1 MLKRVGLGIENDIAT
16 SLPSFQGLSPKFPR
30 FMKRKRS
37 VVQKRSA
44 GDNGLIVEI
53 FVVLDPEAVNAYMD
67 FFDDEQK
74 VINLALIIVNDIQ
87 GPNSIGKPSTLLLDR

>member
-16 SLPSFQGLSPKFPR
+16 SLPSFQGLSPKFPS

-37 VVQKRSA
+37 VIQKRSA
-44 GDNGLIVEI
+44 GDNGLVVEI
-53 FVVLDPEAVNAYMD
+53 FVVLDPEAVKAYMD

-87 GPNSIGKPSTLLLDR
+87 GPNSIGKPSTLLQYR

>member
-1 MLKRVGLGIENDIAT
+1 
-16 SLPSFQGLSPKFPR
+16 
-30 FMKRKRS
+30 MKRKRS
-37 VVQKRSA
+37 VIQKRSA
-44 GDNGLIVEI
+44 GDNGLVVEI
-53 FVVLDPEAVNAYMD
+53 FVVLDPEAVKAYMN

>member
-1 MLKRVGLGIENDIAT
+1 MLERVGLGIKNDIAT
-16 SLPSFQGLSPKFPR
+16 SLPSFQALSPKFPR

-37 VVQKRSA
+37 IVQKRSA

-67 FFDDEQK
+67 FFDEDEQK
-74 VINLALIIVNDIQ
+74 VIELALIVINGIQ
-87 GPNSIGKPSTLLLDR
+87 GPNSIGKLSTLLLD

>member
-1 MLKRVGLGIENDIAT
+1 
-16 SLPSFQGLSPKFPR
+16 
-30 FMKRKRS
+30 MKRKRS
-37 VVQKRSA
+37 VIQKRSA
-44 GDNGLIVEI
+44 GDNGLVVEI

>member
-1 MLKRVGLGIENDIAT
+1 
-16 SLPSFQGLSPKFPR
+16 
-30 FMKRKRS
+30 MKRKRS
-37 VVQKRSA
+37 VIQKRSA
-44 GDNGLIVEI
+44 GDNGLVVEI

-87 GPNSIGKPSTLLLDR
+87 GPNSIRKPSTLLLDR